1 MFLDCLEK
9 THSPIS
15 ELVSAIQQRK
25 KPQKNASRVSTCLEM

>member
-25 KPQKNASRVSTCLEM
+25 KAQKNARHD